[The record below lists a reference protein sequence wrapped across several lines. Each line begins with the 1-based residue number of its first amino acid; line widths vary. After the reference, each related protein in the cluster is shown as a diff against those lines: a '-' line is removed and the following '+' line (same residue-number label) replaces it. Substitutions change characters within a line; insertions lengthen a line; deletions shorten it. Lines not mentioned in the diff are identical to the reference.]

1 MGNGRN
7 HYEEEDEDDEWLDVY
22 NIEIDFEVGNI
33 KGTYYQTFG
42 GGPEGG
48 YVETEN
54 AVYHIKR
61 TWFEEWKIYKT
72 RYVLIKR
79 DIDYGLGIQIKSE
92 LKKN

>member
-1 MGNGRN
+1 MGNSRD
-7 HYEEEDEDDEWLDVY
+7 HYEEEEEDDEWLDVY
-22 NIEIDFEVGNI
+22 NLEEDFEVGNI